1 MSKTL
6 KMTFQLDGTKTVT
19 YSLAAPKYG
28 LTKAEVEGVMNTLIE
43 KKAFVVK
50 GIYPIGI
57 KEALIKSTE
66 DIALA

>member
-6 KMTFQLDGTKTVT
+6 KMTFKLEGAKTVT
-19 YSLAAPKYG
+19 YSLADPKEG

-50 GIYPIGI
+50 GLCPIGI
-57 KEALIKSTE
+57 KEALIKSTD

>member
-19 YSLAAPKYG
+19 YSLAVPKDG

-50 GIYPIGI
+50 GIYPTGI

>member
-1 MSKTL
+1 M
-6 KMTFQLDGTKTVT
+6 
-19 YSLAAPKYG
+19 AADTAG
-28 LTKAEVEGVMNTLIE
+28 IREKAEVEGVMNTLIE

-50 GIYPIGI
+50 GLCPIGI

>member
-1 MSKTL
+1 M
-6 KMTFQLDGTKTVT
+6 
-19 YSLAAPKYG
+19 AAD
-28 LTKAEVEGVMNTLIE
+28 TACIRVKAEVEGVMNTLIE

-50 GIYPIGI
+50 GLCPTGI